1 MSITSKKYSTASGIS
16 ITREVTPLS
25 THSAL
30 ESVRENLRHYAGAL
44 FSSGYEYPGRYNR
57 WDIGFSKPPIEL
69 RSIQRRVQLI
79 ARNEKGLCLLP
90 WLVELLQDHPH
101 VESCEMQS
109 DKVWEAQLK
118 PMDEF
123 FPEEKRSKQPSLFT
137 LLRHLIQN
145 LGSNEDSHLGLFG
158 AFGYDLVFQFDP
170 IQFKHSREE
179 QADSRLFLPDEIVV
193 VDRRLEQ
200 AYTLSYEFEYQGKS
214 TKDLS
219 RETPAIESAHTKA
232 GQVNPAPPKGDY
244 ANKVKTV
251 QEGCKRGDYFE
262 VVLSRTLQTPFTG
275 EALDV
280 FRRIQTRNPSPYEF
294 FIQLEDEQLVG
305 ASPEMFVR
313 VEGKRVETCPISGT
327 VARGDSPLEDADQI
341 RELLSSDKE
350 EAELTMCTD
359 VDRND
364 KSRVCHPESVTVL
377 GRRLIELYSK
387 VIHTV
392 DHVEGTLLDD
402 MDGLDAF
409 LSHMWAVTLSG
420 SPKKAA
426 MQTIEDLEDSAR
438 GWYGG
443 AVGVLSFN
451 GDINTGIT
459 IRTVQLKQGLAN
471 IRVGATL
478 LAASDPESEER
489 ETEIKAEAFIKAVT
503 ETQNVVVPPP
513 FMGVNGKGKKV
524 LFVDHQDSFVH
535 TLAGY
540 VRRTGAEVLTLRSGF
555 PEKYLEEFD
564 PDLVFL
570 SPGPFNPEHFGL
582 PDLIRKLMAKNI
594 PLFGVCLGLQGMV
607 EALGGK
613 LDVLDVPQHGV
624 HAWIQHEDRSIF
636 KGLPNPMRAS
646 RYHSLYAVES
656 SLPEELDIIARSED
670 GIIMGVQHKSY
681 PMAAVQFHPE
691 SIHAI
696 RKDAGMKM
704 IDNALGL
711 LLK

>member
-1 MSITSKKYSTASGIS
+1 MTLKSHCYSTASGIE
-16 ITREVTPLS
+16 IDRKVELLATD
-25 THSAL
+25 SAL
-30 ESVRENLRHYAGAL
+30 KSVHDNLKHYAGAL
-44 FSSGYEYPGRYNR
+44 FASGYEYPGRYNR
-57 WDIGFSKPPIEL
+57 WDIGFSNPPIEI
-69 RSIQRRVQLI
+69 RSIQRKVQIL
-79 ARNEKGLCLLP
+79 AKNEKGECMLP
-90 WLVELLQDHPH
+90 WLVGLLENHEH
-101 VESCEMQS
+101 IVESKLLHS
-109 DKVWEAQLK
+109 RLWEADLK
-118 PMDEF
+118 DMDEF
-123 FPEEKRSKQPSLFT
+123 FPEEKRSRQPSLFT
-137 LLRHLIQN
+137 LLRHLIQQ
-145 LGSNEDSHLGLFG
+145 LGSNEDQHLGFFG

-170 IQFKHSREE
+170 IQFKHSRQE
-179 QADSRLFLPDEIVV
+179 QPDSRLFLPDEIVV

-200 AYTLSYEFEYQGKS
+200 AYKISYDFIFNQKS
-214 TKDLS
+214 TAGLS
-219 RETPAIESAHTKA
+219 RDCPSILELPKTKA
-232 GQVNPAPPKGDY
+232 KAQKALPKGDY
-244 ANKVKTV
+244 ARKVKLI
-251 QEGCKRGDYFE
+251 QEGCRRGDYFE
-262 VVLSRTLQTPFTG
+262 VVLSRTLQAEYDG
-275 EALDV
+275 EALEV

-294 FIQLEDEQLVG
+294 FIQLENEQLIG

-313 VEGKRVETCPISGT
+313 VEGQRVETCPISGT
-327 VARGDSPLEDADQI
+327 ISRGETPLEDADQI

-364 KSRVCHPESVTVL
+364 KSRVCHPESVKVL
-377 GRRLIELYSK
+377 GRRLIEMYSK

-392 DHVEGTLLDD
+392 DHVEGILLDD

-426 MQTIEDLEDSAR
+426 MQTIEDLEDNPR

-443 AVGVLSFN
+443 AVGVLGLN

-459 IRTVQLKQGLAN
+459 IRTVQLKDGLAN

-503 ETQNVVVPPP
+503 ESQDPIETPTY
-513 FMGVNGKGKKV
+513 MGVHGQGKKV

-555 PEKYLEEFD
+555 PISYLEDFK

-582 PDLIRKLMAKNI
+582 PDFIRELMKREL

-613 LDVLDVPQHGV
+613 LGVLDTPQHGV
-624 HAWIQHEDRSIF
+624 HAMIHHENSSIF
-636 KGLPNPMRAS
+636 EDLPNPMRAS
-646 RYHSLYAVES
+646 RYHSLYAIEKN
-656 SLPEELDIIARSED
+656 LPSEFDIIARSQDE
-670 GIIMGVQHKSY
+670 IIMGLQHKTY

-704 IDNALGL
+704 IDNALKIL
-711 LLK
+711 L

>member
-1 MSITSKKYSTASGIS
+1 VSLQDKTYSTPSGIS
-16 ITREVTPLS
+16 IERRVSSLS
-25 THSAL
+25 TENAL
-30 ESVRENLRHYAGAL
+30 NSVRENLRHYAGAL

-69 RSIQRRVQLI
+69 RSIQRKVQLI
-79 ARNEKGLCLLP
+79 ARNEKGECLLP
-90 WLVELLQDHPH
+90 WLIELLEKHPH
-101 VESCEMQS
+101 IQASRLINKCL
-109 DKVWEAQLK
+109 WEADLQ

-145 LGSNEDSHLGLFG
+145 LGSNQDDHLGFFG

-170 IQFKHSREE
+170 IQFKHSRAE

-200 AYTLSYEFEYQGKS
+200 AFKLNYDFVYKGKN
-214 TKDLS
+214 TANLS
-219 RETPAIESAHTKA
+219 RETPKIESAHLKA
-232 GQVNPAPPKGDY
+232 GTVSKAPPKGDY
-244 ANKVKTV
+244 ANKVKKI
-251 QEGCKRGDYFE
+251 QEGCKRGDFFE
-262 VVLSRTLQTPFTG
+262 VVLSRMLQTPFEG

-327 VARGDSPLEDADQI
+327 VARGESPLEDADQI

-426 MQTIEDLEDSAR
+426 MQTIEDLEDSPR

-443 AVGVLSFN
+443 AVGALTFN

-459 IRTVQLKQGLAN
+459 IRTVQLKDGLAN

-478 LAASDPESEER
+478 LAASDPASEER

-503 ETQNVVVPPP
+503 ETATLKPKPT
-513 FMGVNGKGKKV
+513 FMGQFGKGKKV

-555 PEKYLEEFD
+555 PEKYLNDFN

-570 SPGPFNPEHFGL
+570 SPGPFDPSHFGL
-582 PDLIRKLMAKNI
+582 PKLIKKLMERQI
-594 PLFGVCLGLQGMV
+594 PLFGVCLGLQGMI

-613 LDVLDVPQHGV
+613 LGVLDIPQHGV
-624 HAWIQHEDRSIF
+624 HAMIQHENTSIF
-636 KGLPNPMRAS
+636 EGLPNPMRAS
-646 RYHSLYAVES
+646 RYHSLYAIEEN
-656 SLPEELDIIARSED
+656 LPSEFEVIARSD
-670 GIIMGVQHKSY
+670 DNVIMGIQHKSY

-696 RKDAGMKM
+696 RQDAGMKL
-704 IDNALGL
+704 IDNALKL

>member
-1 MSITSKKYSTASGIS
+1 MTLQSQTYKMPCGI
-16 ITREVTPLS
+16 EVDRNVKILPTE
-25 THSAL
+25 SAL
-30 ESVRENLRHYAGAL
+30 ESVRKNLRHYPGAL
-44 FSSGYEYPGRYNR
+44 FASGYEYPGRYNR
-57 WDIGFSKPPIEL
+57 WDIGFTRPPIEL
-69 RSIQRRVQLI
+69 RSIQRKIQLI
-79 ARNEKGLCLLP
+79 AKNEKGEFMLP
-90 WLVELLQDHPH
+90 WFIELLEDHPH
-101 VESCEMQS
+101 IIGSKS
-109 DKVWEAQLK
+109 IHSKLWEADLK
-118 PMDEF
+118 EMDKF
-123 FPEEKRSKQPSLFT
+123 FPEEKRSRQPSLFT
-137 LLRHLIQN
+137 LLRHLIQQ
-145 LGSNEDSHLGLFG
+145 LGSNKDSHLGFFG

-170 IQFKHSREE
+170 IEFKHSRAE
-179 QADSRLFLPDEIVV
+179 QPDTRLFLPDKIVV

-200 AYTLSYEFEYQGKS
+200 AYEISYDFSYKQES
-214 TKDLS
+214 TANCS
-219 RETPAIESAHTKA
+219 REMTSITELPKYKA
-232 GQVNPAPPKGDY
+232 APQPAPPKGDY
-244 ANKVKTV
+244 AKKVKLI

-262 VVLSRTLQTPFTG
+262 VVLSRTLQTEFDG
-275 EALDV
+275 KALDV
-280 FRRIQTRNPSPYEF
+280 FRRIQNRNPSPYEF
-294 FIQLEDEQLVG
+294 FIQLENEQLVG

-313 VEGKRVETCPISGT
+313 VEGQRVETCPISGT

-364 KSRVCHPESVTVL
+364 KSRVCYPESVTVL

-426 MQTIEDLEDSAR
+426 MQTIEDLEDSPR
-438 GWYGG
+438 RWYGG
-443 AVGVLSFN
+443 AVGILSLN
-451 GDINTGIT
+451 GEINTGIT
-459 IRTVQLKQGLAN
+459 IRTVQLKDGLAN

-478 LAASDPESEER
+478 LAASDPDSEER
-489 ETEIKAEAFIKAVT
+489 ETEIKAEAFVKAIK
-503 ETQNVVVPPP
+503 ETQAPVVKPP
-513 FMGVNGKGKKV
+513 FMGQHGQGKKI

-555 PEKYLEEFD
+555 PKHYLTDFD

-570 SPGPFNPEHFGL
+570 SPGPFNPDHFGL
-582 PDLIRKLMAKNI
+582 PELIKNLMKKNI

-613 LDVLDVPQHGV
+613 LGILEIPQHGI
-624 HAWIQHEDRSIF
+624 HAMIHHENDSIF
-636 KGLPNPMRAS
+636 KDLPNPMRAS
-646 RYHSLYAVES
+646 RYHSLYATEND
-656 SLPEELDIIARSED
+656 LPSEFKIIARSDD
-670 GIIMGVQHKSY
+670 GVIMGIEHKSY

-704 IDNALGL
+704 IDNALKL
-711 LLK
+711 LLN